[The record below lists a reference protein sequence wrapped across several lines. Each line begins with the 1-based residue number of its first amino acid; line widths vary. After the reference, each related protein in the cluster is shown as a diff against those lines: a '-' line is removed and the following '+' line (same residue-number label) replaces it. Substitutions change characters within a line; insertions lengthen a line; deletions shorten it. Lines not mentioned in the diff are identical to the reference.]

1 MVSTHCRLV
10 IFRRN
15 LAIQLLRFLDL
26 KKFECRSAESKKIKP
41 SIRNRSLL
49 VRVQSFIAWNR
60 VVKMVQNVNF
70 DKFDQH
76 YLWICD
82 KLWSISGV
90 NRYLSFGFEI
100 NYFFTSLLFNAVNF
114 VRLFSN
120 PQASF
125 IFVHKTF

>member
-26 KKFECRSAESKKIKP
+26 KKFEYPSAESKKIKP

-49 VRVQSFIAWNR
+49 VRFQSFIAWNR
-60 VVKMVQNVNF
+60 VVKMWILTNF
-70 DKFDQH
+70 GQH